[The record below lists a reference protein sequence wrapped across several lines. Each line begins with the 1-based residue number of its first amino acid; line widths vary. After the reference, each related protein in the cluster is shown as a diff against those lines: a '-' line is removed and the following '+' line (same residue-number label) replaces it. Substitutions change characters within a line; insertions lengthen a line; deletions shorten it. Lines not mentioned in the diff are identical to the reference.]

1 MSDDVLVDEIAVV
14 TAKVQS
20 IFDLHDTR
28 TAAAV
33 MLGHSAR
40 AIRALIAAGLW
51 TPENVKQMMDD
62 VQREVLTPQKEK
74 PEIQYVMDGEPI
86 GRPN

>member
-1 MSDDVLVDEIAVV
+1 MSDDVLADELAVV

-20 IFDLHDTR
+20 VFDLHDTR
-28 TAAAV
+28 TVAAV
-33 MLGHSAR
+33 MFGHSAR

-51 TPENVKQMMDD
+51 TPENVKEMMDE
-62 VQREVLTPQKEK
+62 VQREVLTPQTEK
-74 PEIQYVMDGEPI
+74 PEIQYMMGGEPI